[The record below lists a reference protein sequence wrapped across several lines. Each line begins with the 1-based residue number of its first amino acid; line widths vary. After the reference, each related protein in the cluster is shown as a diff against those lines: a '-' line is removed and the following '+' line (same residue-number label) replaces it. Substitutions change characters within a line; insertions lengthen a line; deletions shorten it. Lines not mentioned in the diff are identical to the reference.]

1 VEAGIE
7 AMLCCWLQHL
17 QEFGGPELSST
28 DRPDLL
34 QGSVAS
40 LRTAVAAAPGLST
53 SSQGSIRHP
62 LDRRARYNGDLVH
75 LRELQGGAGF
85 ELKSKALDVLV
96 TVCYFFSLLER

>member
-1 VEAGIE
+1 
-7 AMLCCWLQHL
+7 MLCCWLQHL
-17 QEFGGPELSST
+17 QEFGAPELSST

-40 LRTAVAAAPGLST
+40 LRTAVAAAPGLSS

-75 LRELQGGAGF
+75 LRELQGGSGF

-96 TVCYFFSLLER
+96 TV